1 MKKITLF
8 TVFLLLCNFMTKAQ
22 RISANQGWSVTIPVG
37 TITEAGSDYTTPA
50 TSATTQTLIDFKTG
64 GASSYTI
71 SVQKVD
77 IDWHPNLTLW
87 VQRNGDGNGSGGKI
101 VPMTGGEVFIQ
112 VTNAPQLFFFDASG
126 ESHNR
131 NNVPVQYQ
139 IIGYS
144 VLLPVKTYTTT
155 VVYTISN

>member
-8 TVFLLLCNFMTKAQ
+8 IALLLGSFSVKSQ
-22 RISANQGWSVTIPVG
+22 RISANQGWSVVIPVG
-37 TITEAGSDYTTPA
+37 TITEAGNDYTTLAISPIA
-50 TSATTQTLIDFKTG
+50 QTLIDFKTG
-64 GASSYTI
+64 SANSYAI

-87 VQRNGDGNGSGGKI
+87 VQRNGDGSGSGGQN
-101 VPMTGGEVFIQ
+101 VPMTGGTPFIQ
-112 VTNAPQLFFFDASG
+112 VTNTPQAFFFDASG
-126 ESHNR
+126 ASHNR
-131 NNVPVQYQ
+131 NNVPIQYR
-139 IIGYS
+139 ILGYS

>member
-1 MKKITLF
+1 MKKITF
-8 TVFLLLCNFMTKAQ
+8 FIAFLLGSFVAQSQ
-22 RISANQGWSVTIPVG
+22 RITVNQGWSVTIPLG
-37 TITEAGSDYTTPA
+37 TITEAGNDYSTSA
-50 TSATTQTLIDFKTG
+50 TSSTTQTLIDFKTG

-77 IDWHPNLTLW
+77 VDWHPNLTLW
-87 VQRNGDGNGSGGKI
+87 VKRNGDGNGSGGKI
-101 VPMTGGEVFIQ
+101 VPMTGGETFIQ
-112 VTNAPQLFFFDASG
+112 VTNLSQIFFSDASG

-139 IIGYS
+139 ILGYS
-144 VLLPVKTYTTT
+144 VLMPVKTYITT

>member
-8 TVFLLLCNFMTKAQ
+8 IAFLLGSFTAQ
-22 RISANQGWSVTIPVG
+22 SQKIVANQGWSVAIPVG
-37 TITEAGSDYTTPA
+37 TITEAGNDYTTST
-50 TSATTQTLIDFKTG
+50 TSSIAQTLIDFKTG
-64 GASSYTI
+64 GKSSYTI

-77 IDWHPNLTLW
+77 IDWHPHLSLW
-87 VQRNGDGNGSGGKI
+87 VKRNGDGNGSGGKI
-101 VPMTGGEVFIQ
+101 VPMTGGETFIQ
-112 VTNAPQLFFFDASG
+112 VTNAPQIFFYDTSG

-131 NNVPVQYQ
+131 NNVPIQYR
-139 IIGYS
+139 ILGYS

>member
-8 TVFLLLCNFMTKAQ
+8 IAFILGSFVAQSQ
-22 RISANQGWSVTIPVG
+22 RITANQGWSVVIPVG
-37 TITEAGSDYTTPA
+37 TITEAGNDYS
-50 TSATTQTLIDFKTG
+50 TSAISPIAQTLIDFKTG

-77 IDWHPNLTLW
+77 VDWHPTLALW
-87 VQRNGDGNGSGGKI
+87 VQRNGEGNGSGGKT
-101 VPMTGGEVFIQ
+101 VPMTGGTPFIQ
-112 VTNAPQLFFFDASG
+112 VTNVPQIFFYDTSG

-139 IIGYS
+139 IFGYS